1 MAPTS
6 ARETRLL
13 KNVIVIGGAGYCGSI
28 LVPQLLD
35 EGYNVTVFDIMWYGN
50 DFLPLDNPNL
60 KVVRGDIRDT
70 AKVTEALQGQDTVL
84 HLACI
89 SNDASFDLDE
99 ALSTTV
105 NLDSFEPIVIAARA
119 AGVKRFVFASSSS
132 VYGVSEQPDVKEDH
146 PLLPVSLYNKFKGMC
161 EPLLVKH
168 TDENF
173 VGTIFRPATVCG
185 YGPRQR
191 LDVSVNIL
199 TNHALNKGKITVFG
213 GEQLRPNLHIQ
224 DYCDACKLLMTAP
237 DEKVANERFNVGFQ
251 NMSIMDIAKT
261 VKNVVEEVY
270 PDKGE
275 IPIVVTESNDKRSY
289 HINSDK
295 IKDNLGFKP
304 QHTVEDAVRD
314 LCKAFAEGKLPNSF
328 DDDKYYNI
336 RTMQAIGAK

>member
-1 MAPTS
+1 M
-6 ARETRLL
+6 
-13 KNVIVIGGAGYCGSI
+13 KNILVIGGAGYCGSI

-35 EGYNVTVFDIMWYGN
+35 EGNIVTVYDILWYGS

-60 KVVRGDIRDT
+60 TVIQGDVRDV
-70 AKVTEALQGQDTVL
+70 AKVAEACKGQEIVL

-99 ALSTTV
+99 ALSTSV
-105 NLDSFEPIVIAARA
+105 NLDAFEPVVIAAKE

-132 VYGVSEQPDVKEDH
+132 VYGVSEQPDVTEDH

-161 EPLLVKH
+161 EPLLFKH
-168 TDENF
+168 TDDNF
-173 VGTIFRPATVCG
+173 VGVVYRPATVCG

-199 TNHALNKGKITVFG
+199 TNHAINKGKITVFG

-224 DYCDACKLLMTAP
+224 EYADVCKLLMSAP
-237 DEKVANERFNVGFQ
+237 AEKIANEVFNVGFQ
-251 NMSIMDIAKT
+251 NMTIMDIART
-261 VKNVVEEVY
+261 VKKVVEETY
-270 PDKGE
+270 PDKGDL
-275 IPIVVTESNDKRSY
+275 PIVVTESDDKRSY

-295 IKDNLGFKP
+295 IKRVLGFEPKY
-304 QHTVEDAVRD
+304 TVEDAIRD
-314 LCKAFAEGKLPNSF
+314 LCKAFDEGKLPNSF

-336 RTMQAIGAK
+336 RTMKVIGAK

>member
-1 MAPTS
+1 MKN
-6 ARETRLL
+6 
-13 KNVIVIGGAGYCGSI
+13 KNVVIFGGAGYCGSI

-50 DFLPLDNPNL
+50 DFLPKSNPNL
-60 KVVRGDIRDT
+60 TLIEGDVRDT
-70 AKVTEALQGQDTVL
+70 AKVAEAVAGQDIVL

-105 NLDSFEPIVIAARA
+105 NLDSFEPLVIEAKK

-132 VYGVSEQPDVKEDH
+132 VYGVSEQPDVTEDH

-237 DEKVANERFNVGFQ
+237 DEKVAGERFNVGFQ
-251 NMSIMDIAKT
+251 NMSIMEIAET
-261 VKNVVEEVY
+261 VKKVVEETH
-270 PDKGE
+270 PEMGD

-295 IKDNLGFKP
+295 IKTQLGFKP

-314 LCKAFAEGKLPNSF
+314 LCKAFAEGKLPDSF

>member
-1 MAPTS
+1 M
-6 ARETRLL
+6 
-13 KNVIVIGGAGYCGSI
+13 KNILVIGGAGYCGSI

-35 EGYNVTVFDIMWYGN
+35 EGNKVTVYDILWYGS

-60 KVVRGDIRDT
+60 TIIQGDVRDI
-70 AKVTEALQGQDTVL
+70 AKVAKACEGIDTVL

-99 ALSTTV
+99 ELSTSV
-105 NLDSFEPIVIAARA
+105 NLDAFEPVVIAAKE

-132 VYGVSEQPDVKEDH
+132 VYGVSEQPDVTEEH

-161 EPLLVKH
+161 EPLLFKH
-168 TDENF
+168 TDDNF
-173 VGTIFRPATVCG
+173 VGVVYRPATVCG

-199 TNHALNKGKITVFG
+199 TNHAMNKGIIRVFG

-224 DYCDACKLLMTAP
+224 EYADVCKLLMTAP
-237 DEKVANERFNVGFQ
+237 AEKIANEVFNVGFQ
-251 NMSIMDIAKT
+251 NMSIMDIART
-261 VKNVVEEVY
+261 VKKVVEEIH
-270 PDKGE
+270 PEKGDL
-275 IPIVVTESNDKRSY
+275 PIEVTESDDKRSY

-295 IKDNLGFKP
+295 IKRILGFEPK
-304 QHTVEDAVRD
+304 HTVEDAIRD
-314 LCKAFAEGKLPNSF
+314 LCNAFEEGKIPNSF

-336 RTMQAIGAK
+336 RTMTAINAK

>member
-1 MAPTS
+1 M
-6 ARETRLL
+6 
-13 KNVIVIGGAGYCGSI
+13 KNILVIGGAGYCGSI

-35 EGYNVTVFDIMWYGN
+35 EGYTVTVFDIMWYGN
-50 DFLPLDNPNL
+50 DFLPKDNPNL
-60 KVVRGDIRDT
+60 TLIQGDVRDV
-70 AKVTEALQGQDTVL
+70 AKVSKACEGQDTVL

-99 ALSTTV
+99 ALSTSV
-105 NLDSFEPIVIAARA
+105 NLDAFEPVVIAAKE

-132 VYGVSEQPDVKEDH
+132 VYGVSEQPDVTEDH

-161 EPLLVKH
+161 EPLLFKH

-173 VGTIFRPATVCG
+173 VGVVYRPATVCG

-199 TNHALNKGKITVFG
+199 TNHAVNKGKITVFG

-224 DYCDACKLLMTAP
+224 EYADVCKLLMTAP
-237 DEKVANERFNVGFQ
+237 AEKVANEVFNVGFQ

-261 VKNVVEEVY
+261 VKKVVMETY
-270 PDKGE
+270 PEMGD
-275 IPIVVTESNDKRSY
+275 IPIEVTESDDKRSY

-295 IKDNLGFKP
+295 IKNVLGFEPKYS
-304 QHTVEDAVRD
+304 VEDAVRD

-328 DDDKYYNI
+328 DDDKYFNI
-336 RTMQAIGAK
+336 RTMKAIGAK

>member
-1 MAPTS
+1 LAPTS
-6 ARETRLL
+6 VRETKFL

-35 EGYNVTVFDIMWYGN
+35 EGYNVTVFDIMWYGK

-60 KVVRGDIRDT
+60 KVIQGDVRDT
-70 AKVTEALQGQDTVL
+70 AKVAEALQGQDTVL

-105 NLDSFEPIVIAARA
+105 NLDSFEPIVIAAKA

-132 VYGVSEQPDVKEDH
+132 VYGVSDQPDVTEDH

-161 EPLLVKH
+161 EPLLFKH
-168 TDENF
+168 TDDNF
-173 VGTIFRPATVCG
+173 VGVVFRPATVCG

-199 TNHALNKGKITVFG
+199 TNHAINKGKITVFG
-213 GEQLRPNLHIQ
+213 GEQMRPNLHIQ

-237 DEKVANERFNVGFQ
+237 AEKVANERFNVGFQ
-251 NMSIMDIAKT
+251 NMSIIDIAKT
-261 VKNVVEEVY
+261 VKAVVEETY
-270 PDKGE
+270 PDKGD
-275 IPIVVTESNDKRSY
+275 IPIVITESNDKRSY
-289 HINSDK
+289 HINSEK
-295 IKDNLGFKP
+295 IKTQLGFKP

-314 LCKAFAEGKLPNSF
+314 LCQAFEAGKLPNSF